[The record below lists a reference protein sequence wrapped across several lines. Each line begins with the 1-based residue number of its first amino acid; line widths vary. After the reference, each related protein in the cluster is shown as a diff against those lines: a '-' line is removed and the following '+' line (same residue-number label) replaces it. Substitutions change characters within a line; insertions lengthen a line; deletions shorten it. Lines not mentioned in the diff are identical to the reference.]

1 MVRKSLFTFLMM
13 AFMGYVSAQS
23 FQVEQDGV
31 AVAEGQTLVCTH
43 VEEWGEYVEAFH
55 VRNLSSSNISIV
67 TTIELAQDLNG
78 ADVYFCW
85 GTCNLP
91 GVLESRP
98 VEVPAATLSNEELSV
113 HVLFNEAVGCIV
125 VKVSVFNAENPNEKL
140 TFAVQYANDG
150 TGIADNPAKC
160 NMSHAY
166 PNPAS
171 SMVRFNYDL
180 SSASNA
186 AVTVYNLLGQE
197 VMSERLNGL
206 QGQVAFS
213 VADLNEGI
221 YFCNLMVNGQVM
233 KTEKFI
239 VKK

>member
-1 MVRKSLFTFLMM
+1 MVRKSLFTFLML
-13 AFMGYVSAQS
+13 ALMGYVSAQS

-31 AVAEGQTLVCTH
+31 AVAEGQTVVCTY

-55 VRNLSSSNISIV
+55 VRNLSSSNMSIV
-67 TTIELAQDLNG
+67 TTIEPTQELDG

-85 GTCNLP
+85 GSCNLP
-91 GVLESRP
+91 GVYESRP
-98 VEVPAATLSNEELSV
+98 VEVPAATLSNEDLSV
-113 HVLFNEAVGCIV
+113 HVLFNDAVGCIL
-125 VKVSVFNAENPNEKL
+125 VKVNVFNADDPTDKL
-140 TFAVQYANDG
+140 TFVVQFANDG
-150 TGIADNPAKC
+150 TGFAENPAQC